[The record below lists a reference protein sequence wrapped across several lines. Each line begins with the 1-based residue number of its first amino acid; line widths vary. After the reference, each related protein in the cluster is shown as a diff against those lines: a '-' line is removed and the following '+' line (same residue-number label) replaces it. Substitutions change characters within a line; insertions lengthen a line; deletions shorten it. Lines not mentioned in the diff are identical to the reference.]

1 MKRKPIL
8 LDVMQGGKFICQLV
22 YTKRGLPA
30 IVDGEI
36 REVYDMEDLEQF
48 VYENRPSLRG
58 GGNFEIAFSNNR
70 VLSK

>member
-8 LDVMQGGKFICQLV
+8 LDVMQGNRFVCQLKYV
-22 YTKRGLPA
+22 KRGTPT

-36 REVYDMEDLEQF
+36 REVHDMEDLEQF

-58 GGNFEIAFSNNR
+58 GGIKISFSNNR
-70 VLSK
+70 VFK